1 MAGWERLHWLAKV
14 AEVTGVLLF
23 IELLAVASMVQK
35 IKKFFEVL
43 KMVLLLVLFVVLPLR
58 LFVVILQPVVR
69 VTLVGSV

>member
-1 MAGWERLHWLAKV
+1 MHWLAKV

>member
-1 MAGWERLHWLAKV
+1 MHWLAKV

-35 IKKFFEVL
+35 IKKFFGVL

>member
-1 MAGWERLHWLAKV
+1 
-14 AEVTGVLLF
+14 
-23 IELLAVASMVQK
+23 MVQK